1 MNVHAGLPSQARPGW
16 QHVAALAFCACG
28 LLCQASFLAAADRAT
43 ASKPATHTVLIVGTK
58 YVPGTLTVRRGDT
71 VVWINKDPFPH
82 TVTAKGSFDSRA
94 IAAGKS
100 WKWTPRSAGDYAYI
114 CTLHPNMTGS
124 VKVE

>member
-1 MNVHAGLPSQARPGW
+1 MSVHAELRSGWRPGW
-16 QHVAALAFCACG
+16 QHAAMLACACG
-28 LLCQASFLAAADRAT
+28 LLCQPSVASAAERAAT
-43 ASKPATHTVLIVGTK
+43 SKAATHTVLIDGVK
-58 YVPGTLTVRRGDT
+58 YAPETITVRRGDT

-100 WKWTPRSAGDYAYI
+100 WKWTPRNAGDFPYI
-114 CTLHPNMTGS
+114 CTLHPNMTGA